1 MIQKMITAYFP
12 FGEVMETNDYTVF
25 GLTNFTGGA
34 VGKLNTHFALPIKTY
49 ANFESDPFSAILNAF
64 SKIEEKEGMA
74 MQLIINST
82 TGEKKEIK
90 KILEDLKKG
99 KKEKDL
105 FSRKIVDF
113 SEFGS
118 SLNPFQKS
126 EKDKKEEEVKMV
138 DETLVKNVESKIAQP
153 LFDVNVRVF
162 VSSPNKDRID
172 DLLQEIRNGFMQLS
186 TPVLNL
192 IELKK
197 VKGKALKDLTFKYIY
212 RLFDNKTR
220 MVLNSS
226 EINSFWHLPH
236 MLLEVPNVK
245 WLRSR
250 SAQAPA
256 NLPDT
261 GIILGKNV
269 YRGNEVLIRQGVKDR
284 RLHTYVIGQ
293 TGTGKTTFL
302 KNMVIQDIQ
311 SGKGVCFIDP
321 HGDLASEILDHIP
334 QERIKDV
341 VYFNPGD
348 PNYTLSF
355 NILESSP
362 EKQMDQTFIIDQVLE
377 IMDKLYDLKTTGGP
391 IFEQYMRNSLALL
404 MSDPEEQFTLVE
416 VPSVLI
422 NEKFR
427 KKLLA
432 RTTNFL
438 VKDFWEKEA
447 EKAGGDLSLN
457 SMAPYINS
465 KLTPFLT
472 NNIMRPIIGQRKSSI
487 NFDDILNN
495 KKIFIINLAKGIL
508 GETNSYL
515 IGMIMVGK
523 IASAAFARAAIPEN
537 QREDF
542 YLYADEF
549 QNITTRTI
557 PTILSELRK
566 YRLSFTMAHQF
577 IAQVKDEVRD
587 AIFGNVG
594 TMVSFRVSNPDGEV
608 MKKYFAPV
616 FNETD
621 LVGLANYN
629 AYVRL
634 MLDGEPARAFN
645 MATIR
650 PEEVNISYRNEVIEN
665 SNMTYGRIRKEVDK
679 EIMDRFFS
687 YNRPDEE
694 KEEVKEE
701 EDEAEFDEDFLN
713 DILASMNKGKEEN

>member
-1 MIQKMITAYFP
+1 
-12 FGEVMETNDYTVF
+12 
-25 GLTNFTGGA
+25 
-34 VGKLNTHFALPIKTY
+34 
-49 ANFESDPFSAILNAF
+49 
-64 SKIEEKEGMA
+64 
-74 MQLIINST
+74 
-82 TGEKKEIK
+82 
-90 KILEDLKKG
+90 
-99 KKEKDL
+99 
-105 FSRKIVDF
+105 
-113 SEFGS
+113 
-118 SLNPFQKS
+118 
-126 EKDKKEEEVKMV
+126 
-138 DETLVKNVESKIAQP
+138 
-153 LFDVNVRVF
+153 
-162 VSSPNKDRID
+162 
-172 DLLQEIRNGFMQLS
+172 
-186 TPVLNL
+186 
-192 IELKK
+192 
-197 VKGKALKDLTFKYIY
+197 
-212 RLFDNKTR
+212 
-220 MVLNSS
+220 
-226 EINSFWHLPH
+226 